1 MLYYGII
8 LALAAGIFITV
19 QGAINSM
26 AGSTI
31 GVFSTIIIPVWIQ
44 VILMTTVLL
53 FSGKY
58 MAELAAVKD
67 HKIMIL
73 WLLGSALLGTGIM
86 LTITMSF
93 MNIGPLLALS
103 LIVFSQLAVSM
114 VIEHFGWFGTVLT
127 PITLSKIGG
136 LGAILLGVFLF
147 SK

>member
-26 AGSTI
+26 AGSAI

-53 FSGKY
+53 FSSKY
-58 MAELAAVKD
+58 MAELTAVKD

-114 VIEHFGWFGTVLT
+114 VIEHFGLFGTVLT
-127 PITLSKIGG
+127 PITVSKIGG

-147 SK
+147 TK

>member
-8 LALAAGIFITV
+8 LALAAGVFITV

-53 FSGKY
+53 FSSKY
-58 MAELAAVKD
+58 MAELTAVKD
-67 HKIMIL
+67 HKVMIL

-114 VIEHFGWFGTVLT
+114 VIEHFGLFGTVLT
-127 PITLSKIGG
+127 PITFSKIGG

-147 SK
+147 TK